1 MGYDLFRQRRFTEL
15 WSANLVLNLGLVMLM
30 LGVSWEM
37 TSLTSSPVLVS
48 MVQTVMSLPFVF
60 LSIPVGM
67 ASDRRGPRALLLG
80 SQAWMLLVTAFMAA
94 IALTGGGTSPRRWC
108 SQR

>member
-67 ASDRRGPRALLLG
+67 ASDRRGRELCSSDRRLG
-80 SQAWMLLVTAFMAA
+80 CFW
-94 IALTGGGTSPRRWC
+94 SPPSWRR
-108 SQR
+108 SP

>member
-48 MVQTVMSLPFVF
+48 MVQTVMSLPFV
-60 LSIPVGM
+60 LPPMITANRKTARAMPISRPPE
-67 ASDRRGPRALLLG
+67 RR
-80 SQAWMLLVTAFMAA
+80 
-94 IALTGGGTSPRRWC
+94 
-108 SQR
+108 